1 MKKTFEKKKNL
12 TADDIAELAMD
23 GKDVSEFF
31 TNNGKMHP
39 PIKRVNVDF
48 TENML
53 NELDTIARD
62 LNISRQAVIKSYLR
76 QAMDQHYLA
85 AGRGND
91 TSERAT

>member
-1 MKKTFEKKKNL
+1 MKTTSKKKHKV

-31 TNNGKMHP
+31 TNKGKRHAP
-39 PIKRVNVDF
+39 VKRVNLDF
-48 TENML
+48 TESML
-53 NELDTIARD
+53 LELDAIARD

-85 AGRGND
+85 TGKQP
-91 TSERAT
+91 

>member
-1 MKKTFEKKKNL
+1 MKKISEKKKKL

-23 GKDVSEFF
+23 GKDVSSLF
-31 TNNGKMHP
+31 TNKGKMHP
-39 PIKRVNVDF
+39 PIKRVNIDF

-53 NELDTIARD
+53 IESDTIARD

-85 AGRGND
+85 TAKQK
-91 TSERAT
+91 

>member
-23 GKDVSEFF
+23 GKDVSGFF
-31 TNNGKMHP
+31 TNTGKMHA

-48 TENML
+48 SENML
-53 NELDTIARD
+53 IELDTIARD

-85 AGRGND
+85 TAKQ
-91 TSERAT
+91 TQKSL